1 MTAGYDSHF
10 RRYDRIYQA
19 FLEGG
24 VPLAGLLEGTKQLFH
39 NSAPESLLLDLRY
52 LEAAMDAGANVG
64 AITHQKDLPGINPL
78 GFWDLD
84 IDGPD
89 HGLDLSQFTF
99 RVRRQGE
106 TVRAHYW
113 ARQPDPSVPLEASYK
128 GKDYDLATWN
138 TVMPGSVHESGTVY
152 ELEYLEGGEWVPW
165 DGETFTLDMLPVVD
179 PEAYRAQENLRV
191 PTTPG
196 KVQPLRTKTKNAK
209 KLVVWVAATGSEATR
224 IKMARNYLRYYA
236 WKSVSGKNGHDT
248 LMVAVTNLRLFHRL
262 ERTLALK
269 LIHEHFN
276 PRCVDLNGNPCPWSD
291 AEIAHK
297 WEQAGKPGAYPTR
310 GVNNPK
316 ARAKE
321 ARIMLEGEV
330 AEFLAKFTQEGG
342 KANPTDLRL
351 AFIAQRGGEVV
362 DETRFGRAVS
372 KVMGIRTTTPNGKR
386 VYQGFS
392 LTEAGLGL
400 TRGIGKAA

>member
-1 MTAGYDSHF
+1 MTAGYDSHY
-10 RRYDRIYQA
+10 RRYDRIYHA

-39 NSAPESLLLDLRY
+39 NSASESLLLDLRY

-89 HGLDLSQFTF
+89 HGLDLSPFTF

-113 ARQPDPSVPLEASYK
+113 ARLPDPTVSLEASYK

-138 TVMPGSVHESGTVY
+138 TVMPGSVHESGTAY
-152 ELEYLEGGEWVPW
+152 ELEYLDGGEWVPW
-165 DGETFTLDMLPVVD
+165 DGEAFTLDMLPVVD
-179 PEAYRAQENLRV
+179 PEAYRAQENQRV
-191 PTTPG
+191 PTTASN
-196 KVQPLRTKTKNAK
+196 VQPLSIKPK
-209 KLVVWVAATGSEATR
+209 KPKKVVVWVAATGSESTR
-224 IKMARNYLRYYA
+224 TKMARNYLLYYA
-236 WKSVSGKNGHDT
+236 WKSISGKNGHDK
-248 LMVAVTNLRLFHRL
+248 LLVAVTNLRLFHRL

-269 LIHEHFN
+269 MVQEHFN
-276 PRCVDLNGNPCPWSD
+276 PRCKDLNGKPCPWSD

-297 WEQAGKPGAYPTR
+297 WEQAGKPGAYPTL
-310 GVNNPK
+310 GVKHPR

-330 AEFLAKFTQEGG
+330 EEFLAKFTQEGG
-342 KANPTDLRL
+342 RVNPTDLRL

-362 DETRFGRAVS
+362 DGTRFGRAVS
-372 KVMGIRTTTPNGKR
+372 QVTGIRTTTPNGKR

-392 LTEAGLGL
+392 LTGAGLGF
-400 TRGIGKAA
+400 TRKVGEAA